1 MDPIRWAWLTE
12 TRNGEW
18 NLCGSGDTAHRK
30 GKRNP
35 VKKKRKEKNPSIN
48 TWSNLVARAPV
59 ARVLDERADRAC
71 SYMGIVEGRYGIQ
84 IYTHTHTHTLVHTHT
99 NTDTHTL
106 VDECSILEEYSIRL
120 VSSILEEHS
129 ILDEYS
135 IWLESSILDRHS
147 IWFYLQ
153 YLMKIQYFDVEF
165 KSTHTHT
172 HW

>member
-1 MDPIRWAWLTE
+1 MTNDISAFQPANDNPNILNITSSH
-12 TRNGEW
+12 
-18 NLCGSGDTAHRK
+18 LIGDLFNKYLSRSF
-30 GKRNP
+30 
-35 VKKKRKEKNPSIN
+35 EK
-48 TWSNLVARAPV
+48 
-59 ARVLDERADRAC
+59 
-71 SYMGIVEGRYGIQ
+71 
-84 IYTHTHTHTLVHTHT
+84 
-99 NTDTHTL
+99 
-106 VDECSILEEYSIRL
+106 
-120 VSSILEEHS
+120 SILEEHS